1 MIYKEISIYTMI
13 PDLCKIVNSN
23 NASIERYIGLF
34 YDGST
39 ATVKTPVTTSGTI
52 KGAKGEFVSVVTD
65 NLIVKRQFTNMYEN
79 VTTSNLDWYNTFKS
93 GVTLY
98 RDPSTYE
105 NAGYDYIDVNKAYYK
120 VYADSSVALRCNNLS
135 QVVELIIDASGSG
148 QFNLLL
154 DPSGSTY
161 TVTGT
166 ISPGENVT
174 LINVAYDASYGSS
187 WVVMSSN
194 GSGTKTLNIIP

>member
-1 MIYKEISIYTMI
+1 
-13 PDLCKIVNSN
+13 
-23 NASIERYIGLF
+23 
-34 YDGST
+34 
-39 ATVKTPVTTSGTI
+39 
-52 KGAKGEFVSVVTD
+52 
-65 NLIVKRQFTNMYEN
+65 MYEN

-98 RDPSTYE
+98 RDHSTYE
-105 NAGYDYIDVNKAYYK
+105 NAGYDYIDVNKAHYK
-120 VYADSSVALRCNNLS
+120 VYADSSIALRCNNLS
-135 QVVELIIDASGSG
+135 QMVELIIDASGSG

-161 TVTGT
+161 TVSGA

-174 LINVAYDASYGSS
+174 LINVSYDASFGSS

-194 GSGTKTLNIIP
+194 GSGTKTLNIIQ